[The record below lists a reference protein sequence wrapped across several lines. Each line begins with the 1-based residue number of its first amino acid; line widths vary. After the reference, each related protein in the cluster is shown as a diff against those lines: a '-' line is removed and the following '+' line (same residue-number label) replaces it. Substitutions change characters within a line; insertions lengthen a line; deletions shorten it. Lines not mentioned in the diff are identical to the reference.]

1 VLLVG
6 WRLFSSVRR
15 GHASRARVAS
25 VRLRASRAAR
35 RAYAPAFGRLA
46 IRERVGPNSADV
58 ESRLAAYHAQRQML
72 RRLRIENLVLIHEA
86 ELTFAPGLNAITGE
100 TGAGKTILAQAI
112 GLLLGAKGDTGYIGP
127 DGDEAYVEA
136 ELDLPSS
143 LLDEEELSSLAELRP
158 QDEDGLV
165 LARRV
170 FADGRTRAYAWGR
183 GAAREDLA
191 ALGER
196 LIAMSG
202 QFEQRRLARPAYQLD
217 VLDSF
222 VGEEQLRRRSE
233 ARLAWRQLTAARRR
247 HDELQAGADA
257 EASRLGGL
265 RALVEDTEGM
275 GPEDEQRLREE
286 RERLRHVTELAQGA
300 AAAADALAPDEGDG
314 AAGLAAAAERAV
326 APLERL
332 APELA
337 RAGDELRDVE
347 LRLRETASELRGF
360 LTTLEAEPGR
370 LEQVEAE
377 LDRIAETK
385 RRFRVD
391 TYAEL
396 LARAAEARAEL
407 EAIDQGFDPAAAAA
421 EALAAAEQNAR
432 RLAAE
437 LQAARAEAAP
447 RFGQEVARELVGIG
461 MGEGEFVPELRER
474 ELGPA
479 GVDDVAF
486 LIRPNAGLPLAP
498 VAETASGGELSR
510 IALAIAAV
518 GGGETL
524 VFDEIDA
531 GIGGETAHRV
541 AETLRR
547 LGERAQ
553 VLTITHLP
561 QIASVADRHFSVEKV
576 AGDPTHTRITQL
588 DEVQRRDE
596 LQRMLG
602 GREFLSS
609 VGR

>member
-1 VLLVG
+1 MVAG
-6 WRLFSSVRR
+6 RR
-15 GHASRARVAS
+15 
-25 VRLRASRAAR
+25 
-35 RAYAPAFGRLA
+35 
-46 IRERVGPNSADV
+46 
-58 ESRLAAYHAQRQML
+58 AAYHAPRQML
-72 RRLRIENLVLIHEA
+72 HRLRIQNLVLIHEA
-86 ELTFAPGLNAITGE
+86 ELGFAPGLNAITGE

-112 GLLLGAKGDTGYIGP
+112 GLLLGAKGDAGYIGP
-127 DGDEAYVEA
+127 EGAEAYVEA
-136 ELDLPSS
+136 ELDLRAGA
-143 LLDEEELSSLAELRP
+143 LDEEDLASLAELQP
-158 QDEDGLV
+158 QDEEGLV

-191 ALGER
+191 AVGER

-202 QFEQRRLARPAYQLD
+202 QFEQRRLARSSYQLG

-222 VGEEQLRRRSE
+222 IGDEQVRRRTG
-233 ARLAWRQLTAARRR
+233 ARLAWRELIAARKR
-247 HDELQAGADA
+247 HEELQAGADA
-257 EASRLGGL
+257 EVARRAGL

-275 GPEDEQRLREE
+275 APETEQSFREE

-300 AAAADALAPDEGDG
+300 ATAAEALAPDEGEG
-314 AAGLAAAAERAV
+314 AAGMAAAAERSV

-337 RAGDELRDVE
+337 RVGDELRDVE

-385 RRFRVD
+385 RRFRAE
-391 TYAEL
+391 TFEEL
-396 LARAAEARAEL
+396 LARAAEAKAEL
-407 EAIDQGFDPAAAAA
+407 DAIDQGLDPAAGAE
-421 EALAAAEQNAR
+421 EALAAAKQNAE

-437 LQAARAEAAP
+437 LHTARAEAAP
-447 RFGQEVARELVGIG
+447 RFADEVARELAGVG
-461 MGEGEFVPELRER
+461 MGEGEFVAELRER
-474 ELGPA
+474 DLGQA
-479 GVDDVAF
+479 GLDEVAF

-518 GGGETL
+518 GGGETM

-541 AETLRR
+541 AETLQR
-547 LGERAQ
+547 LAKRAQ
-553 VLTITHLP
+553 VVTITHLP
-561 QIASVADRHFSVEKV
+561 QIASVADRHFRVEKIP
-576 AGDPTHTRITQL
+576 GDPTHTRIQQL
-588 DEVQRRDE
+588 DDAQRRDE

-609 VGR
+609 VASP

>member
-1 VLLVG
+1 
-6 WRLFSSVRR
+6 
-15 GHASRARVAS
+15 
-25 VRLRASRAAR
+25 
-35 RAYAPAFGRLA
+35 
-46 IRERVGPNSADV
+46 
-58 ESRLAAYHAQRQML
+58 ML
-72 RRLRIENLVLIHEA
+72 HRLRIQNLVLIHEA
-86 ELTFAPGLNAITGE
+86 ELGFAPGLNAITGE

-112 GLLLGAKGDTGYIGP
+112 GLLLGAKGDAGYIGP
-127 DGDEAYVEA
+127 EGAEAYVEA
-136 ELDLPSS
+136 ELDLRAGA
-143 LLDEEELSSLAELRP
+143 LDEEDLASLAELRP
-158 QDEDGLV
+158 QDEEGLV

-191 ALGER
+191 AVGER

-202 QFEQRRLARPAYQLD
+202 QFEQRRLARSSYQLG

-222 VGEEQLRRRSE
+222 IGDEQLRRRAE
-233 ARLAWRQLTAARRR
+233 ARLAWRELIAARKR
-247 HDELQAGADA
+247 HEELQAGADA
-257 EASRLGGL
+257 EVARLAGL

-275 GPEDEQRLREE
+275 APETEQSLRDE

-300 AAAADALAPDEGDG
+300 AAAAEALAPDEGEG
-314 AAGLAAAAERAV
+314 AAGIAAAAERSV

-337 RAGDELRDVE
+337 RVGDELRDVE

-385 RRFRVD
+385 RRFRAE
-391 TYAEL
+391 TYEEL
-396 LARAAEARAEL
+396 LARAAEAKAEL
-407 EAIDQGFDPAAAAA
+407 DAIDQGLDPAAGAE
-421 EALAAAEQNAR
+421 EALAAAKQNTE

-437 LQAARAEAAP
+437 LHTARTEAAP
-447 RFGQEVARELVGIG
+447 RFADEVARELAGVG
-461 MGEGEFVPELRER
+461 MGEGEFVAELRER
-474 ELGPA
+474 DLGQT
-479 GVDDVAF
+479 GLDEVAF

-518 GGGETL
+518 GGGETM

-541 AETLRR
+541 AETLQR
-547 LGERAQ
+547 LAQRAQ
-553 VLTITHLP
+553 VVTITHLP
-561 QIASVADRHFSVEKV
+561 QIASVADRHFRVEKV
-576 AGDPTHTRITQL
+576 PGDPTHTRIQQL
-588 DEVQRRDE
+588 DDAQRRDE

-602 GREFLSS
+602 GRDFLSS
-609 VGR
+609 VASP